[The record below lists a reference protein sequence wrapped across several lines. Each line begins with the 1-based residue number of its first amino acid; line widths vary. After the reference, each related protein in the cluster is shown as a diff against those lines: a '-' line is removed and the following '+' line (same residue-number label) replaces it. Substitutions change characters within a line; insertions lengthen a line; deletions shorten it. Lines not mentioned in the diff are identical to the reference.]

1 MGISILTRATISRGN
16 WRRKEEMADGVVT
29 VCQNACGLVHIS
41 LAGILEILGGDFS
54 RGLEVLC
61 EQVGLEQKLWVT
73 GVDALHL

>member
-1 MGISILTRATISRGN
+1 MGISILTRGTISRGN
-16 WRRKEEMADGVVT
+16 WHRKEEVADGVVT
-29 VCQNACGLVHIS
+29 GCWIS

-61 EQVGLEQKLWVT
+61 EQVGLEQERWVT